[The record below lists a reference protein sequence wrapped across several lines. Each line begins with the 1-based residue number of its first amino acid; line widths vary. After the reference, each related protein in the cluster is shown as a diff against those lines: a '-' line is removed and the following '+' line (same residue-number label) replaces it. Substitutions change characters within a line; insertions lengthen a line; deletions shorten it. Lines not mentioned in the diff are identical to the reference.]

1 MRMAPCFILMS
12 FFKAILVPSLGTSGK
27 RLLKTSS
34 DSFQVFLLSASARKA
49 GHCFAIAKL
58 GKKLVSEGESR
69 TR

>member
-34 DSFQVFLLSASARKA
+34 DSL
-49 GHCFAIAKL
+49 
-58 GKKLVSEGESR
+58 
-69 TR
+69 